1 MQILHNVPAGFVFFF
16 LSDVLAYC
24 ITRGWFCG
32 SRDSEDTS
40 DDFLCHDAMSVSLGP
55 NWELVE
61 EENEEDEEANTA
73 NTQIVSVSS
82 SEHEP
87 QDMLHTLVQALQ
99 AGCLGAVSGVYVYI
113 YIYICTYIYIII
125 YIYICVYIYIYI
137 YI

>member
-32 SRDSEDTS
+32 SGDSVDIN
-40 DDFLCHDAMSVSLGP
+40 DDVLCHDAVSVSLGP

-61 EENEEDEEANTA
+61 EEDEEDEEANTA
-73 NTQIVSVSS
+73 NTKNASVSS

-99 AGCLGAVSGVYVYI
+99 AGCLGAVSGM
-113 YIYICTYIYIII
+113 
-125 YIYICVYIYIYI
+125 
-137 YI
+137 